1 MRRGSARNR
10 RRGKNPALR
19 SSGSSRRSTSRR
31 ARPHAQTAGKPSA
44 SRRRTAL
51 RDRGTR
57 AAKRSGTLA
66 NALSRDAFFGLTS
79 EQDFVRNAHMVHRS
93 GLPNGL
99 RVITVPQPHLHSASI
114 AVLVKVGARH
124 ENARDNGV
132 SHLLE
137 HMLFRGS
144 ARYPSAYALNR
155 AIEELGGTLHGATHS
170 DFTLFEVMLPPAN
183 VANGIAILGE
193 LFAKPNFSELGVEK
207 KIVREEI
214 LEYLDEEGR
223 EVDPDNLS
231 RELMFGTH
239 PLGMTITGSLDNV
252 EQLGVP
258 ELRAHMQR
266 HYVASNM
273 VLCVA
278 GPVDERA
285 VLQAALKHFGK
296 LRTGAPSVA
305 VIAPKI
311 EPRVRGMDRLRCV
324 QSQGS
329 QTDVRLSFCTFGA
342 NDPRY
347 LALEL
352 LVRVIDDGMSTRL
365 HRRICEEL
373 GLAYEV
379 FATLEPYEEAGV
391 LDLGGAIEH
400 SKAPLFVR
408 SALTLLGELCD
419 RPVGKLEL
427 DKVKRRY
434 AWQLEASLDD
444 AQALCAHYGQRAL
457 LGQDGHIGAL
467 REQIASVTAAE
478 LRSVARE
485 VLCRE
490 RLHIVTVGMLDRTQR
505 KAVRRAMAK
514 LPLRAR

>member
-1 MRRGSARNR
+1 MHGGSVRERGRR
-10 RRGKNPALR
+10 KNQALR
-19 SSGSSRRSTSRR
+19 SSTS
-31 ARPHAQTAGKPSA
+31 ARPARRPSGSARREAGK
-44 SRRRTAL
+44 RT
-51 RDRGTR
+51 
-57 AAKRSGTLA
+57 AKRSGAVAQALLA
-66 NALSRDAFFGLTS
+66 PNLRPSNAH
-79 EQDFVRNAHMVHRS
+79 DFAQNGHMVHRS

-99 RVITVPQPHLHSASI
+99 RVITVPQPHLHSASV

-144 ARYPSAYALNR
+144 ARYPSAYMLNR
-155 AIEELGGTLHGATHS
+155 AIEELGGTLHGATHA
-170 DFTLFEVMLPPAN
+170 DFTLFEVNLPPAN
-183 VANGIAILGE
+183 VASGIEILGE
-193 LFAKPNFSELGVEK
+193 LFAHPSFNELTVEK
-207 KIVREEI
+207 RIVREEI
-214 LEYLDEEGR
+214 LEYLDEQGR
-223 EVDPDNLS
+223 EIDPDNIS

-239 PLGMTITGSLDNV
+239 PLGMTITGSLDNL

-258 ELRAHMQR
+258 ELRKHMRR

-285 VLQAALKHFGK
+285 VLQAALKHFGHMRTGSPSFAIPARARQ
-296 LRTGAPSVA
+296 LRTPASDRFRSVS
-305 VIAPKI
+305 
-311 EPRVRGMDRLRCV
+311 
-324 QSQGS
+324 SQGS
-329 QTDVRLSFCTFGA
+329 QTDVRLSFFTFGA

-391 LDLGGAIEH
+391 LDLGGAVEH
-400 SKAPLFVR
+400 SKVPVFVR
-408 SALTLLGELCD
+408 SALTLLAELCEK
-419 RPVGKLEL
+419 PVSKHELE
-427 DKVKRRY
+427 KAKRRY
-434 AWQLEASLDD
+434 QWQLEASLDD
-444 AQALCAHYGQRAL
+444 SQALCAHYGQRAL
-457 LGQDGHIGAL
+457 LNQDGHIGAL
-467 REQIASVTAAE
+467 REQIAEVTASE
-478 LRSVARE
+478 LRSVARQ

-490 RLHIVTVGMLDRTQR
+490 RLHVTTVGMVDRVQR
-505 KAVRRAMAK
+505 KALRRAMAK
-514 LPLRAR
+514 LPVRPVR

>member
-1 MRRGSARNR
+1 MRRGSARKHR
-10 RRGKNPALR
+10 SGTKVALR
-19 SSGSSRRSTSRR
+19 VGS
-31 ARPHAQTAGKPSA
+31 PHAAPAYPMT
-44 SRRRTAL
+44 RMRRTASSV
-51 RDRGTR
+51 RARTAARKGTR
-57 AAKRSGTLA
+57 AAQRGGALT
-66 NALSRDAFFGLTS
+66 NALHGLSGLTT
-79 EQDFVRNAHMVHRS
+79 EQEFARNAHMVHRS

-99 RVITVPQPHLHSASI
+99 RVITVPQPALHSASV
-114 AVLVKVGARH
+114 AVMVKVGARH
-124 ENARDNGV
+124 ETARDNGI

-144 ARYPSAYALNR
+144 AKYPSAYSLNR
-155 AIEELGGTLHGATHS
+155 AIEELGGTLHGATHA
-170 DFTLFEVMLPPAN
+170 DFTLFEVTLPPSN
-183 VANGIAILGE
+183 VASGIEIIGD
-193 LFAKPNFSELGVEK
+193 LFMKPNFAELGVEK
-207 KIVREEI
+207 RIVREEI

-231 RELMFGTH
+231 RELMFGSH

-252 EQLGVP
+252 EQLDIP
-258 ELRAHMQR
+258 ALRSHMKR

-285 VLQAALKHFGK
+285 VLRAALDHFGG

-305 VIAPKI
+305 LPAPPLSPP
-311 EPRVRGMDRLRCV
+311 PRTRAADRLRFV
-324 QSQGS
+324 TSQGS
-329 QTDVRLSFCTFGA
+329 QTDVRLSFSTFGA

-408 SALTLLGELCD
+408 SALALLAELCE
-419 RPVGKLEL
+419 RPVGKTEL

-434 AWQLEASLDD
+434 QWQLEASLDD

-467 REQIASVTAAE
+467 REQIASVTAAQ

-485 VLCRE
+485 VICRE
-490 RLHIVTVGMLDRTQR
+490 RLHVVTVGMLDRAAR
-505 KAVRRAMAK
+505 KSILRAMAK
-514 LPLRAR
+514 LPSRLVR

>member
-1 MRRGSARNR
+1 MLGQTSSEQEFARN
-10 RRGKNPALR
+10 G
-19 SSGSSRRSTSRR
+19 
-31 ARPHAQTAGKPSA
+31 
-44 SRRRTAL
+44 
-51 RDRGTR
+51 
-57 AAKRSGTLA
+57 
-66 NALSRDAFFGLTS
+66 
-79 EQDFVRNAHMVHRS
+79 HMVHRS
-93 GLPNGL
+93 ALPNGL
-99 RVITVPQPHLHSASI
+99 RVITVPQQHLHSANV

-124 ENARDNGV
+124 ETARDNGI

-144 ARYPSAYALNR
+144 VRYPSAYALNR
-155 AIEELGGTLHGATHS
+155 AIEELGGTLHGATHA
-170 DFTLFEVMLPPAN
+170 DFTLFEVTLPPAN
-183 VANGIAILGE
+183 VASGIQILGE
-193 LFAKPNFSELGVEK
+193 LFARPNFSELPVEK
-207 KIVREEI
+207 RIVREEI

-223 EVDPDNLS
+223 EVDPDNLA

-239 PLGMTITGSLDNV
+239 PLGMTITGSLDNL
-252 EQLGVP
+252 EQLGVN
-258 ELRAHMQR
+258 ELRAHMLR

-273 VLCVA
+273 VLCVSGA
-278 GPVDERA
+278 VDERA
-285 VLQAALKHFGK
+285 VTQAALRHFGS
-296 LRTGAPSVA
+296 LRTGSPSVA
-305 VIAPKI
+305 LPAPRTRAT
-311 EPRVRGMDRLRCV
+311 ERMRNVA
-324 QSQGS
+324 SQGS
-329 QTDVRLSFCTFGA
+329 QTDVRLSFATFGA

-408 SALTLLGELCD
+408 SALTLLAELCE

-434 AWQLEASLDD
+434 MWQLEASLDD

-490 RLHIVTVGMLDRTQR
+490 RLHVVTVGMLDRAQR

-514 LPLRAR
+514 LPSRSVR

>member
-1 MRRGSARNR
+1 M
-10 RRGKNPALR
+10 L
-19 SSGSSRRSTSRR
+19 
-31 ARPHAQTAGKPSA
+31 
-44 SRRRTAL
+44 
-51 RDRGTR
+51 
-57 AAKRSGTLA
+57 
-66 NALSRDAFFGLTS
+66 GLTS
-79 EQDFVRNAHMVHRS
+79 EQDFARNAHMVHRS

-99 RVITVPQPHLHSASI
+99 RVITVPQPHLHSANV
-114 AVLVKVGARH
+114 AVMVKVGARH
-124 ENARDNGV
+124 ETARDNGV

-144 ARYPSAYALNR
+144 QRYPSAYALNR
-155 AIEELGGTLHGATHS
+155 AIEELGGTLHGATHA
-170 DFTLFEVMLPPAN
+170 DFTLFEVTLPPAN
-183 VANGIAILGE
+183 VASGIEILGE
-193 LFAKPNFSELGVEK
+193 LFMHPSFSELPVEK
-207 KIVREEI
+207 RIVREEI

-223 EVDPDNLS
+223 EVDPDNIS

-239 PLGMTITGSLDNV
+239 PLGMTITGSLANL
-252 EQLGVP
+252 EQLGVN
-258 ELRAHMQR
+258 ELRSHMLR

-273 VLCVA
+273 VLCVS
-278 GPVDERA
+278 GPVDQRA
-285 VLQAALKHFGK
+285 VLQAALKHFSG

-305 VIAPKI
+305 LPAPR
-311 EPRVRGMDRLRCV
+311 PRATQPGERLRFV
-324 QSQGS
+324 SSQGS

-408 SALTLLGELCD
+408 SALTLLAELCE

-434 AWQLEASLDD
+434 QWQLEASLDD

-490 RLHIVTVGMLDRTQR
+490 RLHVITVGMIDRSQR
-505 KAVRRAMAK
+505 KAIRRAMAK
-514 LPLRAR
+514 LPSRSVR